1 MKEWLIRKGF
11 DSLKRGNVRAFTKM
25 LLVLVLIVYSQLE
38 ESILYLIWRI
48 KQVFYKNK
56 ILKINGYKM
65 LTLDSDKGISRELAV
80 YGFREKSMTDY
91 LKRTVKKDD
100 ICLDIGAN
108 LGYYALLESK
118 RAVSGVVYAFE
129 PDKGN
134 FSVLWRNAILNECK
148 NIILCDKAIG
158 DSSGEKD
165 FYLYPKRNWSSFND
179 RIGYRYFSKIRV
191 EAISLDSFYKRTI
204 KNINLIR
211 MDVEGY
217 ESNIIRGGKKMLRE
231 SKELTIAIE
240 IHPHLAP
247 KKDIKEMLKILEGSG
262 FEVEAIMLEVPPR
275 LYKFTKIINNFRSEV
290 GVLPYGV
297 LAKKYFN
304 FESLEKILIDEN
316 RGFNYYP
323 HVVFKKR

>member
-1 MKEWLIRKGF
+1 
-11 DSLKRGNVRAFTKM
+11 M
-25 LLVLVLIVYSQLE
+25 LLVLVLIIYSQIE
-38 ESILYLIWRI
+38 ESILYLIWRM

-91 LKRTVKKDD
+91 LKREVKKNYN
-100 ICLDIGAN
+100 CLDIGAN
-108 LGYYALLESK
+108 LGYYVLLESK
-118 RAVSGVVYAFE
+118 RASEGVIYAFE

-134 FSVLWRNAILNECK
+134 FSCLQRNIILNESK
-148 NIILCDKAIG
+148 NVILYDNAIAG
-158 DSSGEKD
+158 SCGEKD

-179 RIGYRYFSKIRV
+179 RIGYKYFSKVRV
-191 EAISLDSFYKRTI
+191 EAISLDSFYKRII

-217 ESNIIRGGKKMLRE
+217 EANIIRGGKKMLRE

-240 IHPHLAP
+240 IHPHLVP
-247 KKDIKEMLKILEGSG
+247 KKEIQEMLNLLKKSG
-262 FEVEAIMLEVPPR
+262 FIIDAIMLEVPPR
-275 LYKFTKIINNFRSEV
+275 QAKYVKYFNSFRKEV

-297 LAKKYFN
+297 LPKKYFN

-323 HVVFKKR
+323 HVVFKKC